1 MDGHFQFAVNH
12 IGKRRSDLRPFEND
26 IVGNFKAYTTADVS
40 FGVKGEGWDAELF
53 ATNLF
58 NSNGVVNSAVQC
70 GESICG
76 DPGGVSSTGGVFYDN
91 IVRPRLIGI
100 KVSKDF

>member
-1 MDGHFQFAVNH
+1 M
-12 IGKRRSDLRPFEND
+12 I
-26 IVGNFKAYTTADVS
+26 
-40 FGVKGEGWDAELF
+40 
-53 ATNLF
+53 
-58 NSNGVVNSAVQC
+58 NSAVQC

-91 IVRPRLIGI
+91 VIRPRLIGI